1 MYHRRM
7 YLWRRLSDHERAE
20 ALLQRQGRG
29 LPWHR
34 PPHLDFEGPAT
45 FIITAACY
53 EHRHIVGASPR
64 RIADFEHDIL
74 DACEVSGANTSAW
87 CILPN
92 HYHLL
97 ARTDNIKALR
107 KEIGKVHGRTA
118 RGWNLEDRRLGRK
131 VWFNFFD
138 RDMKSS
144 RHYWASLNYIHNNA
158 VHHGYVER
166 WQDWPYSSVHQF
178 LEAVGRDEAQR
189 IWLEY
194 PVLDY
199 GKGWDIY

>member
-1 MYHRRM
+1 MYE
-7 YLWRRLSDHERAE
+7 WRRFTQQQRTE
-20 ALLQRQGRG
+20 ALTQRMSRR

-34 PPHLDFEGPAT
+34 PPHRDFEGPVT

-53 EHRHIVGASPR
+53 EHRPMVGQSPD
-64 RIADFEHDIL
+64 RIGNFEQAIL
-74 DACEVSGANTSAW
+74 DACAEANAKMFGW

-97 ARTDNIKALR
+97 TRTDNIKLLR

-118 RGWNLEDRRLGRK
+118 RTWYLEDGQTGRK

-144 RHYWASLNYIHNNA
+144 RHWWASLNYVHNNA
-158 VHHGYVER
+158 VHHGYVRR
-166 WQDWPYSSVHQF
+166 WQDWPYSSVH
-178 LEAVGRDEAQR
+178 
-189 IWLEY
+189 
-194 PVLDY
+194 
-199 GKGWDIY
+199 

>member
-1 MYHRRM
+1 MYR
-7 YLWRRLSDHERAE
+7 WRQLSDEERAKE
-20 ALLQRQGRG
+20 LNRRRGRK

-34 PPHLDFEGPAT
+34 PPHRDFVGPVT

-53 EHRHIVGASPR
+53 EHRHVIGSSPDR
-64 RIADFEHDIL
+64 MSDFEQSVI
-74 DACEVSGANTSAW
+74 DACETVGARVFAW
-87 CILPN
+87 CVLPN

-97 ARTDNIKALR
+97 TRTDNIKLLR
-107 KEIGKVHGRTA
+107 KELGKVHGRTA
-118 RGWNLEDRRLGRK
+118 RTWNQEDEQLGRR

-138 RDMKSS
+138 RDMKSD
-144 RHYWASLNYIHNNA
+144 RHFWASLNYVNNNA
-158 VHHGYVER
+158 LHHGYVEK
-166 WQDWPYSSVHQF
+166 WQDWPYSSVHHY
-178 LEAVGRDEAQR
+178 LEEIGQDEARR

>member
-1 MYHRRM
+1 M
-7 YLWRRLSDHERAE
+7 YLWRKLSDDESKSVLRERK
-20 ALLQRQGRG
+20 GHG

-34 PPHLDFEGPAT
+34 PPHRDFVGPVT

-53 EHRHIVGASPR
+53 EHQHIIGKNLDRIGSLETTLLSCCKDAGAQ
-64 RIADFEHDIL
+64 IF
-74 DACEVSGANTSAW
+74 AW

-97 ARTDNIKALR
+97 VRTDNIKHLR
-107 KEIGKVHGRTA
+107 KKIGKVHGRTA
-118 RGWNLEDRRLGRK
+118 TKWNREDELPERK

-138 RDMKSS
+138 RDMRSN
-144 RHYWASLNYIHNNA
+144 RHYWATKNYIHNNA

-166 WQDWPYSSVHQF
+166 WQDWPYSSVHQY
-178 LEAVGRDEAQR
+178 LDEVGRTEALR
-189 IWLEY
+189 IWREF

-199 GKGWDIY
+199 GKNWDVY

>member
-1 MYHRRM
+1 M
-7 YLWRRLSDHERAE
+7 YLWRRLSDEERGEVLELRKA
-20 ALLQRQGRG
+20 RG

-34 PPHLDFEGPAT
+34 PPHREFEGPVT

-53 EHRHIVGASPR
+53 EHRHIVGSSR
-64 RIADFEHDIL
+64 HRMADFEKTIL
-74 DACEVSGANTSAW
+74 DACAEAAANTFAW

-97 ARTDNIKALR
+97 TRTDNIKLLR

-118 RGWNLEDRRLGRK
+118 RTWNLEDEQIGRK
-131 VWFNFFD
+131 VWFNYVD
-138 RDMKSS
+138 RDMKSE

-158 VHHGYVER
+158 VHHGYVEK

-178 LEAVGRDEAQR
+178 LAQIGREEARR
-189 IWLEY
+189 IWHEY